1 MNRVAGVLLA
11 VAATAGLASCEKPPP
26 RVTFFSGTTSQWVAP
41 VCFSWTGEID
51 AQQCLQDAAGDA
63 ASGQTVRLTVVPD
76 DVVGISVDPAIA
88 DNGWTPTL
96 AGTPLSDQPLTT
108 TYFRFT
114 FPRVQANPQG
124 YPLAV
129 ISQGGDEPGVWAVR
143 IDVQK
148 TRE

>member
-1 MNRVAGVLLA
+1 MKRVAAAMLA

-26 RVTFFSGTTSQWVAP
+26 RVTFFSGTTSQWVSP
-41 VCFSWTGEID
+41 VCFSWSGQID
-51 AQQCLQDAAGDA
+51 AQKCLQTA
-63 ASGQTVRLTVVPD
+63 ASNAANGQTTRLNVVPD
-76 DVVGISVDPAIA
+76 SVVGISVDTSVAA
-88 DNGWTPTL
+88 NGWTPTL
-96 AGTPLSDQPLTT
+96 AGTPLTEQPLTT

-129 ISQGGDEPGVWAVR
+129 IAQGQEPGVWAVR

-148 TRE
+148 TGD